1 MAPTTGPYNFYPFNF
16 MANNQQNNQVPWGKW
31 SIPGYPNN
39 TDYWQKQLDVWDS
52 AVNPYAS
59 QQRLNS
65 WLPWSFQNG
74 NYFSNK
80 FLGYSSTPAPTLS
93 NPTTTRV
100 VGSLTGNG
108 SALSAANNF
117 TDTPMDQ
124 NTGMWD
130 SLWAK
135 LNNFGSG
142 LGATL
147 ANENLMKGIGT
158 VGGLGLGMFS
168 AYNALQ
174 GMKSARDAFN
184 FNKNVIMNNMTN
196 NVRTT
201 NTQLSNWWQNKAMQ
215 ETGDRNAYAAKAA
228 NSYVRDL
235 DGSTPGVVA

>member
-16 MANNQQNNQVPWGKW
+16 MANNQQNNQVPWGNW

-39 TDYWQKQLDVWDS
+39 ANYWQKQLDIWDS

-65 WLPWSFQNG
+65 WLPQSWQNG
-74 NYFSNK
+74 NYFSNN
-80 FLGYSSTPAPTLS
+80 FLGYSSTPAPK
-93 NPTTTRV
+93 
-100 VGSLTGNG
+100 
-108 SALSAANNF
+108 LSAEAAPVTANTSF
-117 TDTPMDQ
+117 DPVEWYIHGASDYAGPQTSS
-124 NTGMWD
+124 MWD
-130 SLWAK
+130 SLWSK